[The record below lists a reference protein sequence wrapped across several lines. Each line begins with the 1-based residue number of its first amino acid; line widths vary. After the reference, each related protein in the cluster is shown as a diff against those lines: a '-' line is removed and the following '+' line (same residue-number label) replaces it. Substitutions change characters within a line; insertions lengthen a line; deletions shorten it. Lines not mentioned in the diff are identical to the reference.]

1 MMTAL
6 TITALWA
13 AEAPVNSSTDWVTV
27 LLNGGPFAIV
37 LLLILLDKL
46 GTNSERDRLRTENAA
61 LREQNQTLND
71 EVRTEVIAPLAE
83 QNRLV
88 AEMLRILEDEDRF
101 PIKRRPPQRRA

>member
-1 MMTAL
+1 ML
-6 TITALWA
+6 TPLTLAAWWA
-13 AEAPVNSSTDWVTV
+13 VESPAETSNDWVSY

-46 GTNSERDRLRTENAA
+46 GTNSERDRLRIENAA
-61 LREQNQTLND
+61 LREQNQTLNN

-101 PIKRRPPQRRA
+101 PPKKRPQRRT

>member
-6 TITALWA
+6 AITALWA
-13 AEAPVNSSTDWVTV
+13 AEAPVNGNTDWITV

-46 GTNSERDRLRTENAA
+46 GTNSERDRLRTENAS